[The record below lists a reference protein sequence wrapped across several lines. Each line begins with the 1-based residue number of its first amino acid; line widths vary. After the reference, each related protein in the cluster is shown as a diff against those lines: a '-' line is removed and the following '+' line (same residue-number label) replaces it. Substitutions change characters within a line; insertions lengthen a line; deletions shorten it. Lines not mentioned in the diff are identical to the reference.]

1 MPKVSI
7 IMPVYNVE
15 KYLKQALD
23 SAVNQ
28 TLNDIEIICVDD
40 CSTDNSLNI
49 LKEYQLKDSRIKVIE
64 QKENKGQGVARNI
77 ALDIASG
84 EYIMFLDPDD
94 WLELN
99 ACEIAYNQISRN
111 KNDIVFYN
119 FCFYSE
125 KSNRVKSANRI
136 NTFKNLL
143 HEKQIELY
151 KIQNFRIYY
160 GASIWTQIYKRSFIN
175 DNNIRFSKTRTC
187 EDNPFFFKALVCA
200 KTVSAINLPL
210 YFYRTREV
218 VSLHYVKA
226 WRDVLQNKLQSYEII
241 KKSQY
246 KNEFMPMFIIYY
258 WNSLVYGHFNK
269 FRKADKN
276 LKPILFE
283 EIHKTTILIENE
295 INIEN
300 IKEEINYIDFLL
312 YKYAKNLWEYRA
324 AKLLTNLLHI
334 KHKNGN
340 ITARLLGIKVY
351 IKRNKGKNNA

>member
-1 MPKVSI
+1 MIKISI
-7 IMPVYNVE
+7 IIPVYNTE
-15 KYLKQALD
+15 KYLKKCLD
-23 SAVNQ
+23 SIINQ
-28 TLNDIEIICVDD
+28 TLKSLEIICIDD
-40 CSTDNSLNI
+40 CSTDNCLHI
-49 LKEYQLKDSRIKVIE
+49 LKEYQLKDNRIKIIE
-64 QKENKGQGVARNI
+64 QKENKGQGVARNLGLNI
-77 ALDIASG
+77 AEG